1 MSCLS
6 LGPGER
12 GEHTAGETS
21 GGSTEEI
28 IASTSPTELAPRWEH
43 GRWGPEDPAGKTGVR
58 REAGKAVVGKVRS
71 QLQSPPLGFAAYC
84 DWKSVQR
91 GRREGKDGACSS

>member
-1 MSCLS
+1 MGVREKRTGCCLGRMSVCCLS

-21 GGSTEEI
+21 GGSMEEI
-28 IASTSPTELAPRWEH
+28 IASTSPTKLAPRWEH

-58 REAGKAVVGKVRS
+58 CEAGKAVVG
-71 QLQSPPLGFAAYC
+71 
-84 DWKSVQR
+84 
-91 GRREGKDGACSS
+91 